1 MELNPLLIVAII
13 IIIIAGYAIGE
24 LKRENIYRP
33 CQHFK
38 AGFLF

>member
-24 LKRENIYRP
+24 LKKREY
-33 CQHFK
+33 
-38 AGFLF
+38 L